1 MLLERY
7 KYSIN
12 ENFLDYEFNSEGPRG
27 IIKKIVRFT
36 HIAEN
41 VFNLAFGDL
50 DKRTGEIS
58 DTVVTNNSD
67 SRKVLA
73 TVAATL
79 HDFTL
84 QYPEAI
90 VLAKGSS

>member
-1 MLLERY
+1 MLSERY

-12 ENFLDYEFNSEGPRG
+12 ENFLDYEFNSEGPKG
-27 IIKKIVRFT
+27 VIKKIARFT
-36 HIAEN
+36 HITEN

-50 DKRTGEIS
+50 DEETGEIS
-58 DTVVTNNSD
+58 DMVVTNNSD
-67 SRKVLA
+67 SRKVLT

-84 QYPEAI
+84 QYP
-90 VLAKGSS
+90 KR